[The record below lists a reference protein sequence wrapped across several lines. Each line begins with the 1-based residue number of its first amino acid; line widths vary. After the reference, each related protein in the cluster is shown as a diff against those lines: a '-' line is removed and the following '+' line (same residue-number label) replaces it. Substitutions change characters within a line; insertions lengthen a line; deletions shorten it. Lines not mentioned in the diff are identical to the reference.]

1 MKKIVK
7 ATIAVS
13 LMVFASAAMAN
24 PKCSHRVASTT
35 NDLFKNTNPVRVA
48 KVAKADTRS
57 GKETTVRGTR

>member
-24 PKCSHRVASTT
+24 PKCSHRVASAS

-48 KVAKADTRS
+48 KADTKS